1 MAGEGNQIV
10 ELETL
15 AREAVANWHSAKR
28 HSRSSLRIAIEQA
41 KCAVIAVQ
49 EELAEFPGDP
59 AELQQLTDTALR
71 NLDCAWLKAALFEA
85 AKP

>member
-15 AREAVANWHSAKR
+15 AREAVANWHSAKSYR
-28 HSRSSLRIAIEQA
+28 RSRLRIAIEQA
-41 KCAVIAVQ
+41 KCAVIVAQ
-49 EELAEFPGDP
+49 EELAKFPGDP

-71 NLDCAWLKAALFEA
+71 NLDCAWLKAAQFEA
-85 AKP
+85 VKP